1 MGPLSIAAE
10 RARLNKPFSMATVAI
25 LKASHA
31 VLGAN
36 PLLEAADTIEASTSA
51 ALSGAVKRPM
61 LRYSCCCA
69 S

>member
-1 MGPLSIAAE
+1 
-10 RARLNKPFSMATVAI
+10 MATVAI

-51 ALSGAVKRPM
+51 AFSGAVKRPM
-61 LRYSCCCA
+61 RFVLLRYRFMMKAAGPCGS